1 MNDGIY
7 WGIPKSAVTTTSS
20 NNNPQL
26 EVKFDVT
33 AVANDQNGWDD
44 ISPAQERTI
53 WISLTDKAWKYSKPK
68 LDKLG
73 FTGNFDAPAFNN
85 TEGVELVCKN
95 EEYNGRAKEK
105 WDLNGFGGGTATKA
119 ASDVTRRLNALYKQ
133 AS

>member
-33 AVANDQNGWDD
+33 AVANANNGWDD
-44 ISPAQERTI
+44 LEQPQERTI
-53 WISLTDKAWKYSKPK
+53 YISLTDKAWKYSKPK

-73 FTGNFDAPAFNN
+73 FNGNFDAPAFNS
-85 TEGVELVCKN
+85 EGAELACKN
-95 EEYNGRAKEK
+95 ETYQGKAREK
-105 WDLNGFGGGTATKA
+105 WDLNGFGGGSAQPA
-119 ASDVTRRLNALYKQ
+119 PSDVTRRLNALYKQ